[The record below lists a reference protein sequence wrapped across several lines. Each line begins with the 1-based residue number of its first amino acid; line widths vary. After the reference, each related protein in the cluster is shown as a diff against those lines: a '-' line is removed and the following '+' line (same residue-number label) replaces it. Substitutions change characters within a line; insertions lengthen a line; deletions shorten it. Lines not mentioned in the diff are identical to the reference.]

1 MNWDTTT
8 WHADSDLLAAY
19 VAGGLSRA
27 RTASVEA
34 HLLTCAS
41 CRSAVAP
48 LVAVERLDRNLAAVT
63 ERVDQPRPHLV
74 ERLLL
79 KVGVPDRMCRVLAV
93 TPSARVAW
101 VVAVLAAL
109 ALAGIADANGSS
121 ERADFVFLVAAPLL
135 PLIAT
140 AAVFSSRGDPAR
152 EVVLAA
158 PTPGF
163 DLLLTRSLAV
173 LAPTLVVAVVAGA
186 LVPEQGW
193 EPVLWLLPAL
203 GLVTATLALG
213 TWFRVSAAASL
224 LGGAWIVAAAI
235 SARGASRTDLVES
248 FAAFRSG
255 GQIVLVVVAL
265 GAGMVV
271 MLRRDAFDSVDTGR
285 PS

>member
-93 TPSARVAW
+93 TPSAWVAW

-135 PLIAT
+135 PLIAYGGGL
-140 AAVFSSRGDPAR
+140 FHSR
-152 EVVLAA
+152 
-158 PTPGF
+158 
-163 DLLLTRSLAV
+163 RS
-173 LAPTLVVAVVAGA
+173 
-186 LVPEQGW
+186 
-193 EPVLWLLPAL
+193 
-203 GLVTATLALG
+203 
-213 TWFRVSAAASL
+213 
-224 LGGAWIVAAAI
+224 
-235 SARGASRTDLVES
+235 
-248 FAAFRSG
+248 RS
-255 GQIVLVVVAL
+255 
-265 GAGMVV
+265 
-271 MLRRDAFDSVDTGR
+271 
-285 PS
+285 